1 MMAISKKSRDLNDTL
16 VFLERFYAAPHS
28 RNVSWLGLNWFR
40 IYERGEGFRPL
51 PGYLILKTS
60 RLVKF
65 NLHVSR

>member
-1 MMAISKKSRDLNDTL
+1 MKTISKKSRDLNDTL
-16 VFLERFYAAPHS
+16 VFFERFYVAPL
-28 RNVSWLGLNWFR
+28 RNISCLGLNWFR

-51 PGYLILKTS
+51 QGYLILKSS

>member
-1 MMAISKKSRDLNDTL
+1 MTISKKSRDLNDTL
-16 VFLERFYAAPHS
+16 VFFERFYVAPHS
-28 RNVSWLGLNWFR
+28 RNISCLGLKWFR

>member
-1 MMAISKKSRDLNDTL
+1 MMTISKKSRDLNDTL
-16 VFLERFYAAPHS
+16 VLFERFHEAPYS

-40 IYERGEGFRPL
+40 IYEWGEGFLPL
-51 PGYLILKTS
+51 VGYLILKTS

>member
-1 MMAISKKSRDLNDTL
+1 MTISKKACDLNDNL
-16 VFLERFYAAPHS
+16 VFFERFYEAPHS

-40 IYERGEGFRPL
+40 IYERGEAFRPL